1 MKVDTRYGS
10 IWDELPGGK
19 AKTERR
25 VPTTQQEARD
35 FYEAAESSMHDSL
48 MKTWD
53 GHNDMMAKSA
63 ELREAARRKK
73 AVELQAQ
80 QARERQSEFLKAH
93 S

>member
-10 IWDELPGGK
+10 IWDELPDRK
-19 AKTERR
+19 AKNERR
-25 VPTTQQEARD
+25 VPTTQQEAWD

-63 ELREAARRKK
+63 ELRETARRKR

-80 QARERQSEFLKAH
+80 QARERQREFLEAH